1 MTNLTTM
8 WTATRDDLR
17 ARRVHRAETRQLQR
31 ELASY
36 SSPSDRAELDAI
48 LSRHPAD
55 AVAPL
60 EDLINRNRAA

>member
-1 MTNLTTM
+1 MTNLTTI

-17 ARRVHRAETRQLQR
+17 SRRERRAEDRRLQR
-31 ELASY
+31 ELAAY

-48 LSRHPAD
+48 LARHPAD

-60 EDLINRNRAA
+60 EDILNRQRAA